1 MIIHNAEQYS
11 RDWYAL
17 RLGRA
22 TASNFH
28 KIVQPSTGEI
38 SRPREKNSQFKL
50 ADKVRNFAYYL
61 IAETLLGAPLES
73 ISGIEVME
81 RGKEREPM
89 AAKVYSAEFD
99 VELNEVGFITTD
111 DGKVGASPDRLIV
124 GKKAGL
130 EIKCPA
136 PQTHIAYLAEGFGDD
151 YIPQVQGQNMVGE
164 FDYSDRFSFY
174 PGWPTKQQRTYRD
187 ETYIKNLEAALRE
200 FNDFKESALERIKK
214 EGFFEEHKKILLP
227 IDTAYAGDSIEAGEA
242 AAKLLGGI

>member
-81 RGKEREPM
+81 RGK
-89 AAKVYSAEFD
+89 
-99 VELNEVGFITTD
+99 EVGFITTD